1 MPRQKKKR
9 PVHLPPPDFASRKIP
24 SKRKG
29 LARWWR
35 LHPSTYHPVFFS
47 ALSGNR
53 FTVPGL
59 GTLYLGCDAR
69 SCLLEKYGDEIYGAR
84 NLGKKPELA
93 ASDWRD
99 RVLTAV
105 GVPGIIVCDLTSAAT
120 LAACGVDTG
129 TLTNPHLRFPQ
140 AWAKAIM
147 EHPTGFDGILY
158 SSRFTQGPCLA
169 LFNRRPLKIKP
180 LQSIPLSSHPDGLK
194 LLSEFEIALV

>member
-1 MPRQKKKR
+1 MPRPSKKR
-9 PVHLPPPDFASRKIP
+9 PVHLPPADFDSRKIP
-24 SKRKG
+24 FKRKG

-35 LHPSTYHPVFFS
+35 LHSNVSHPVFFS
-47 ALSGNR
+47 TLSGNR
-53 FTVPGL
+53 FAVPGL
-59 GTLYLGCDAR
+59 GTLYLGGNAR

-84 NLGKKPELA
+84 NQEKRPELA

-120 LAACGVDTG
+120 LAACGVDMG
-129 TLTNPHLRFPQ
+129 TLANPHLRFPQ

-169 LFNRRPLKIKP
+169 LFNRRPLKIKL
-180 LQSIPLSSHPDGLK
+180 LQSTALSAHPDGLK
-194 LLSEFEIALV
+194 LLSEFQIALV